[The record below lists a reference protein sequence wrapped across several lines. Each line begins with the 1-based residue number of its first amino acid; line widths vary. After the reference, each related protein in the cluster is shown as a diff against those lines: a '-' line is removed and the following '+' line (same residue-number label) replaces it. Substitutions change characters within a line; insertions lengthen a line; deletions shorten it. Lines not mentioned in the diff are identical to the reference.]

1 MQTAHEK
8 TITGL
13 LPALGGLNQ
22 IYGAG
27 MIESGVT
34 IDYGVL
40 VMDNDIARIAKYIL
54 RGIPT
59 NDETL
64 MVDEIIEVGSE
75 EDFLSRMSTLKL
87 MRAAPVQGWQHR
99 PPRPRRVGDG
109 RRHRHVLRAATRGPR
124 SSSQNHK
131 VEELPSDVKDQI
143 RAIVTKSREGRGSR
157 LKAWRSATNA
167 RRGGQRILWQTLSLS
182 RR

>member
-1 MQTAHEK
+1 
-8 TITGL
+8 
-13 LPALGGLNQ
+13 
-22 IYGAG
+22 

-40 VMDNDIARIAKYIL
+40 VMDNEIARIAKYIL

-59 NDETL
+59 NDATL

-87 MRAAPVQGWQHR
+87 MREHQSKAGLID
-99 PPRPRRVGDG
+99 RRVREEWEMDG
-109 RRHRHVLRAATRGPR
+109 STDLYYRSNERAKELVE
-124 SSSQNHK
+124 SHK

-143 RAIVTKSREGRGSR
+143 RAIVAKSEKDAGV
-157 LKAWRSATNA
+157 A
-167 RRGGQRILWQTLSLS
+167 
-182 RR
+182 

>member
-13 LPALGGLNQ
+13 IPALGGANQ

-40 VMDNDIARIAKYIL
+40 VMDNEIARMAKYIL

-75 EDFLSRMSTLKL
+75 EDFLSRMSTLKM
-87 MRAAPVQGWQHR
+87 MRAHQSKAGLID
-99 PPRPRRVGDG
+99 RRVREEWEMDG
-109 RRHRHVLRAATRGPR
+109 STDLYHRSNEKAKELVTD
-124 SSSQNHK
+124 HK
-131 VEELPSDVKDQI
+131 VEELPSDVVQQI
-143 RAIVTKSREGRGSR
+143 KAIVAKSERDAGV
-157 LKAWRSATNA
+157 A
-167 RRGGQRILWQTLSLS
+167 
-182 RR
+182 

>member
-1 MQTAHEK
+1 
-8 TITGL
+8 
-13 LPALGGLNQ
+13 
-22 IYGAG
+22 

-40 VMDNDIARIAKYIL
+40 VMDNEIARMVKYIL

-87 MRAAPVQGWQHR
+87 MRAHQSKAGIID
-99 PPRPRRVGDG
+99 RRVREEWEMDG
-109 RRHRHVLRAATRGPR
+109 GTDMYYRCNEKAKELVA
-124 SSSQNHK
+124 NHK
-131 VEELPSDVKDQI
+131 VEALPSDVVDEI
-143 RAIVTKSREGRGSR
+143 RAIVKKSEKDAGV
-157 LKAWRSATNA
+157 A
-167 RRGGQRILWQTLSLS
+167 
-182 RR
+182 

>member
-1 MQTAHEK
+1 M
-8 TITGL
+8 
-13 LPALGGLNQ
+13 PALGGLNL

-40 VMDNDIARIAKYIL
+40 VMDNEIARIAKYIL

-59 NDETL
+59 NDATL

-87 MRAAPVQGWQHR
+87 MREHQSKAGLID
-99 PPRPRRVGDG
+99 RRVREEWEMDG
-109 RRHRHVLRAATRGPR
+109 STDLYHRSNERAKELVE
-124 SSSQNHK
+124 SHK

-143 RAIVTKSREGRGSR
+143 RAIVAKSEKDAGV
-157 LKAWRSATNA
+157 A
-167 RRGGQRILWQTLSLS
+167 
-182 RR
+182 

>member
-1 MQTAHEK
+1 VQTAHEK

-13 LPALGGLNQ
+13 IPALGGANQ

-40 VMDNDIARIAKYIL
+40 VMDNEIARMAKYIL

-64 MVDEIIEVGSE
+64 MIDEIIEVGSE

-87 MRAAPVQGWQHR
+87 MRAHQSKAGLID
-99 PPRPRRVGDG
+99 RRVREEWEMDG
-109 RRHRHVLRAATRGPR
+109 STDLYTRC
-124 SSSQNHK
+124 NEKAKELVADHK
-131 VEELPSDVKDQI
+131 VEPLPSDVVDQI
-143 RAIVTKSREGRGSR
+143 KAIVTKSEKDAGV
-157 LKAWRSATNA
+157 A
-167 RRGGQRILWQTLSLS
+167 
-182 RR
+182 

>member
-1 MQTAHEK
+1 VQTAHEK

-13 LPALGGLNQ
+13 IPALGGANQ

-40 VMDNDIARIAKYIL
+40 VMDNEIARMVKYIL

-75 EDFLSRMSTLKL
+75 EDFLSRMSTLKM
-87 MRAAPVQGWQHR
+87 MRAHQSKAGLID
-99 PPRPRRVGDG
+99 RRVREEWEMDG
-109 RRHRHVLRAATRGPR
+109 GTDLYTRCNEKAKELVADH
-124 SSSQNHK
+124 Q
-131 VEELPSDVKDQI
+131 VEDLPSDVVDQI
-143 RAIVTKSREGRGSR
+143 KAIVTKSEKDAGV
-157 LKAWRSATNA
+157 A
-167 RRGGQRILWQTLSLS
+167 
-182 RR
+182 

>member
-13 LPALGGLNQ
+13 IPALGGANQ

-40 VMDNDIARIAKYIL
+40 VMDNEIARMVKYIL

-87 MRAAPVQGWQHR
+87 MRAHQSKAGLID
-99 PPRPRRVGDG
+99 RRVREEWEMDG
-109 RRHRHVLRAATRGPR
+109 GTDLYTRCNERPR
-124 SSSQNHK
+124 SSWRSHK
-131 VEELPSDVKDQI
+131 VEELPSDVVEQI
-143 RAIVTKSREGRGSR
+143 RAIVAKSEKDAGV
-157 LKAWRSATNA
+157 A
-167 RRGGQRILWQTLSLS
+167 
-182 RR
+182 

>member
-1 MQTAHEK
+1 M
-8 TITGL
+8 
-13 LPALGGLNQ
+13 PALGGLNL

-40 VMDNDIARIAKYIL
+40 VMDNEIARIAKYIL

-59 NDETL
+59 NDATL

-87 MRAAPVQGWQHR
+87 MREHQSKAGLID
-99 PPRPRRVGDG
+99 RRVREEWEMDG
-109 RRHRHVLRAATRGPR
+109 STDLYYRSNERAKELVE
-124 SSSQNHK
+124 SHK

-143 RAIVTKSREGRGSR
+143 RAIVAKSEKDAGV
-157 LKAWRSATNA
+157 A
-167 RRGGQRILWQTLSLS
+167 
-182 RR
+182 

>member
-1 MQTAHEK
+1 M
-8 TITGL
+8 
-13 LPALGGLNQ
+13 PALGGLNL

-40 VMDNDIARIAKYIL
+40 VMDNEIARIAKYVL

-59 NDETL
+59 NDATL

-87 MRAAPVQGWQHR
+87 MREHQSKAGNID
-99 PPRPRRVGDG
+99 RRVREEWEMDG
-109 RRHRHVLRAATRGPR
+109 GTDLYSRCNETAKELVE
-124 SSSQNHK
+124 SHK

-143 RAIVTKSREGRGSR
+143 RAIVAKSEKDAGV
-157 LKAWRSATNA
+157 A
-167 RRGGQRILWQTLSLS
+167 
-182 RR
+182 

>member
-1 MQTAHEK
+1 
-8 TITGL
+8 
-13 LPALGGLNQ
+13 LGGLNQ

-40 VMDNDIARIAKYIL
+40 VMDNDIARICKYIL

-87 MRAAPVQGWQHR
+87 MRQHQSKAGNID
-99 PPRPRRVGDG
+99 RRVREEWEMDG
-109 RRHRHVLRAATRGPR
+109 GTDMYHRCSEMAKDLVE
-124 SSSQNHK
+124 NHK
-131 VEELPSDVKDQI
+131 VEELPNEVKEQI
-143 RAIVTKSREGRGSR
+143 RAIVS
-157 LKAWRSATNA
+157 KAEKDAGVA
-167 RRGGQRILWQTLSLS
+167 
-182 RR
+182 

>member
-13 LPALGGLNQ
+13 IPALGGANQ

-40 VMDNDIARIAKYIL
+40 VMDNEIARMAKFIL

-87 MRAAPVQGWQHR
+87 MRAHQSKAGLID
-99 PPRPRRVGDG
+99 RRVREEWDMDG
-109 RRHRHVLRAATRGPR
+109 GTDLYTRC
-124 SSSQNHK
+124 SLKAKEIVADHK
-131 VEELPSDVKDQI
+131 VEELPSDVVDQI
-143 RAIVTKSREGRGSR
+143 KAIVTKSEKDAGV
-157 LKAWRSATNA
+157 A
-167 RRGGQRILWQTLSLS
+167 
-182 RR
+182 

>member
-1 MQTAHEK
+1 M
-8 TITGL
+8 
-13 LPALGGLNQ
+13 PALGGLNL

-40 VMDNDIARIAKYIL
+40 VMDNEIARIAKYIL

-59 NDETL
+59 NDATL

-87 MRAAPVQGWQHR
+87 MREHQSKAGLID
-99 PPRPRRVGDG
+99 RRVREEWEMDG
-109 RRHRHVLRAATRGPR
+109 STTLYHRSNERAKELVE
-124 SSSQNHK
+124 SHK
-131 VEELPSDVKDQI
+131 VEELPSDVKEQI
-143 RAIVTKSREGRGSR
+143 RAIVAKSEKDAGV
-157 LKAWRSATNA
+157 A
-167 RRGGQRILWQTLSLS
+167 
-182 RR
+182 

>member
-1 MQTAHEK
+1 
-8 TITGL
+8 
-13 LPALGGLNQ
+13 LGGLNL

-40 VMDNDIARIAKYIL
+40 VMDNEIARIAKYIL
-54 RGIPT
+54 GGIPT
-59 NDETL
+59 NDATL

-87 MRAAPVQGWQHR
+87 MRQHQSKAGLID
-99 PPRPRRVGDG
+99 RRVREEWEMDG
-109 RRHRHVLRAATRGPR
+109 GTDLYHR
-124 SSSQNHK
+124 SSERAKELVESHK

-143 RAIVTKSREGRGSR
+143 RAIVAKSEKDAGV
-157 LKAWRSATNA
+157 A
-167 RRGGQRILWQTLSLS
+167 
-182 RR
+182 

>member
-1 MQTAHEK
+1 M
-8 TITGL
+8 
-13 LPALGGLNQ
+13 PALGGLNL

-34 IDYGVL
+34 IDYATL
-40 VMDNDIARIAKYIL
+40 VMDNDIARICKFIL

-87 MRAAPVQGWQHR
+87 MRAHQSKAGNID
-99 PPRPRRVGDG
+99 RRVREEWEMDG
-109 RRHRHVLRAATRGPR
+109 GTDMYQRCNEKAKELVE
-124 SSSQNHK
+124 NHK
-131 VEELPSDVKDQI
+131 VEELPSDVVDEI
-143 RAIVTKSREGRGSR
+143 RAIVRKSEKDAGV
-157 LKAWRSATNA
+157 A
-167 RRGGQRILWQTLSLS
+167 
-182 RR
+182 

>member
-1 MQTAHEK
+1 
-8 TITGL
+8 
-13 LPALGGLNQ
+13 
-22 IYGAG
+22 

-40 VMDNDIARIAKYIL
+40 VMDNEIARIAKYIL

-59 NDETL
+59 NDATL

-87 MRAAPVQGWQHR
+87 MREHQSKAGLID
-99 PPRPRRVGDG
+99 RRVREEWEMDG
-109 RRHRHVLRAATRGPR
+109 STTLYDRSNERAKELIE
-124 SSSQNHK
+124 SHK

-143 RAIVTKSREGRGSR
+143 RAIVAKSEKDAGV
-157 LKAWRSATNA
+157 A
-167 RRGGQRILWQTLSLS
+167 
-182 RR
+182 

>member
-1 MQTAHEK
+1 VQTAHEK

-13 LPALGGLNQ
+13 VPALGGANQ

-40 VMDNDIARIAKYIL
+40 VMDNEIARMVKYIL

-87 MRAAPVQGWQHR
+87 MRAHQSKAGIID
-99 PPRPRRVGDG
+99 RRVREEWEMDG
-109 RRHRHVLRAATRGPR
+109 GTDMYYRCNEKAKELVA
-124 SSSQNHK
+124 NHK
-131 VEELPSDVKDQI
+131 VEALPSDVVDEI
-143 RAIVTKSREGRGSR
+143 RAIVKKSEKDAGV
-157 LKAWRSATNA
+157 A
-167 RRGGQRILWQTLSLS
+167 
-182 RR
+182 

>member
-13 LPALGGLNQ
+13 VPALGGANQ

-40 VMDNDIARIAKYIL
+40 VMDNEIARMVKYIL

-87 MRAAPVQGWQHR
+87 MRAHQSKAGIID
-99 PPRPRRVGDG
+99 RRVREEWEMDG
-109 RRHRHVLRAATRGPR
+109 GTDMYYRCNEKAKELVE
-124 SSSQNHK
+124 NHK
-131 VEELPSDVKDQI
+131 VEALPSDVVDEIK
-143 RAIVTKSREGRGSR
+143 AIVKKSEKDAGV
-157 LKAWRSATNA
+157 A
-167 RRGGQRILWQTLSLS
+167 
-182 RR
+182 

>member
-13 LPALGGLNQ
+13 IPALGGANQ

-40 VMDNDIARIAKYIL
+40 VMDNEIARMAKYIL

-75 EDFLSRMSTLKL
+75 EDFLSRMSTLKM
-87 MRAAPVQGWQHR
+87 MRAHQSKAGLID
-99 PPRPRRVGDG
+99 RRVREEWEMDG
-109 RRHRHVLRAATRGPR
+109 GTDLYYRCNEKAKELVAD
-124 SSSQNHK
+124 HK
-131 VEELPSDVKDQI
+131 VEALPSDVVEQI
-143 RAIVTKSREGRGSR
+143 KAIVAKSEKDAGV
-157 LKAWRSATNA
+157 A
-167 RRGGQRILWQTLSLS
+167 
-182 RR
+182 